1 MGHKT
6 SKPEKP
12 QHLCDT
18 EFIEVSISKTGQKN
32 TSVLDFLIHQL
43 QNVLEGSWHHTN
55 QQFCALRKEWHLLCS
70 KLWVSPSRGSQ
81 WGTNLTTRGV

>member
-6 SKPEKP
+6 SKPQKP

-18 EFIEVSISKTGQKN
+18 EFIEVSISKTGQKI

-43 QNVLEGSWHHTN
+43 QNVLEGSWHHMN
-55 QQFCALRKEWHLLCS
+55 QQFCALRKDGSYFVQSIWSPHHVAASGERISLL
-70 KLWVSPSRGSQ
+70 
-81 WGTNLTTRGV
+81 GV